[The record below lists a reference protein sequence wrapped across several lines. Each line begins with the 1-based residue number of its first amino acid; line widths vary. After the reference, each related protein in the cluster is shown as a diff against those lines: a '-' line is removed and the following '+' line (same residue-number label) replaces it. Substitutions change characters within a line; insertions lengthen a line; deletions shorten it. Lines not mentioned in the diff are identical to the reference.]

1 MADEPTLAR
10 GMQSADGWVEY
21 LQQLLQHQL
30 GDDALPVT
38 GVFDDTTHEKVVE
51 FQTKHNILPID
62 GVVGDATWSVLRSE
76 PDRAP
81 VGDSGTG
88 RDYVEQGVELRFVPD
103 AQYWDSAFGI
113 EDAVILTAY
122 SVGTVDPQLDAVHV
136 VAHVSDPEGG
146 SRALESKLFYDDSNR
161 ELQIVVGGVSE
172 GKPNGRYSILAQLT
186 VDGEPGAEDSVQA
199 EFDAH
204 RL

>member
-21 LQQLLQHQL
+21 LQQLLQHHL
-30 GDDALPVT
+30 GENELRVT
-38 GVFDDTTHEKVVE
+38 GVFDDTTHDKVIE
-51 FQTKHNILPID
+51 FQKRNGLEPVD

-88 RDYVEQGVELRFVPD
+88 PGYVEKGVELRFVPD
-103 AQYWDSAFGI
+103 AQYWDTAFGI
-113 EDAVILTAY
+113 DDAVILIAY

-146 SRALESKLFYDDSNR
+146 SRERQTTLFYDDTNR
-161 ELQIVVGGVSE
+161 ELQVVVGAVSE
-172 GKPNGRYSILAQLT
+172 GKSNGRYSVLAQLS

-199 EFDAH
+199 EFDVA
-204 RL
+204 